1 MENLIS
7 AILKV
12 LVRKTQ
18 GTFTCS
24 ESTIETPEMVLNLFN
39 VNNKNTRTTSMK
51 ELIKENWHCFLTESE
66 LGTNGFKNVVMQMA
80 TLTRIFLKMVKRLFK
95 KLNSSEGT

>member
-1 MENLIS
+1 
-7 AILKV
+7 
-12 LVRKTQ
+12 
-18 GTFTCS
+18 
-24 ESTIETPEMVLNLFN
+24 
-39 VNNKNTRTTSMK
+39 MK